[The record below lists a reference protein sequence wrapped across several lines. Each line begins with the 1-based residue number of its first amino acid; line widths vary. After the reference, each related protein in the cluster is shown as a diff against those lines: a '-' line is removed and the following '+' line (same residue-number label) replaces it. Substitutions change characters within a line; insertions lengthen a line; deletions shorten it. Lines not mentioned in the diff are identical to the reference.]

1 MWGNKKP
8 ETPQPATVNAPEPP
22 APVWKSDSVK
32 TVKTEETVMSTDAMR
47 PLSTTPSGST
57 ARLGAS
63 LHVKGEISGNED
75 LHIDGSVE
83 GLIQLE
89 DRKLTVGASAKV
101 TADVVAREVVVY
113 GSVKGNLRARD
124 RIEIKKD
131 GSVVGDLTTARIMIE
146 DGAYFKGSIEI
157 DRSASG
163 NEKDLDKPA
172 FSRAVASSSSTT
184 PAPAHATSTKSSV

>member
-1 MWGNKKP
+1 MWGNKKSETP
-8 ETPQPATVNAPEPP
+8 ETPQPATVKAPEPP
-22 APVWKSDSVK
+22 APVWKPAV
-32 TVKTEETVMSTDAMR
+32 VKTEEKSMSTDAMR

-83 GLIQLE
+83 GLVQLE
-89 DRKLTVGASAKV
+89 DRKLTVGASAKLA
-101 TADVVAREVVVY
+101 ADVVAREVVVY

-157 DRSASG
+157 DRTASG
-163 NEKDLDKPA
+163 NEKEDKPT
-172 FSRAVASSSSTT
+172 FSRTAAVSASS
-184 PAPAHATSTKSSV
+184 APAHVTPVKP

>member
-1 MWGNKKP
+1 MWGDKKP
-8 ETPQPATVNAPEPP
+8 ETPQPITTKAPERP
-22 APVWKSDSVK
+22 APVAKPAS
-32 TVKTEETVMSTDAMR
+32 VKTEEKTAMSTDAMR

-83 GLIQLE
+83 GLVQLE
-89 DRKLTVGASAKV
+89 DRKLTVGASAKL

-157 DRSASG
+157 DRTASG
-163 NEKDLDKPA
+163 SESGLEKPA
-172 FSRAVASSSSTT
+172 YARAATVSAATT
-184 PAPAHATSTKSSV
+184 PAHATPTKSSS

>member
-1 MWGNKKP
+1 
-8 ETPQPATVNAPEPP
+8 
-22 APVWKSDSVK
+22 
-32 TVKTEETVMSTDAMR
+32 MSTDAMR
-47 PLSTTPSGST
+47 PLATTPQGST

-75 LHIDGSVE
+75 LHVDGSVE

-89 DRKLTVGASAKV
+89 ERKLTVGASAKL

-157 DRSASG
+157 DRKAESAQK
-163 NEKDLDKPA
+163 EKDLDKPA
-172 FSRAVASSSSTT
+172 FTRAAAAAPSAPAAARPAAPPATT
-184 PAPAHATSTKSSV
+184 PAVKTS